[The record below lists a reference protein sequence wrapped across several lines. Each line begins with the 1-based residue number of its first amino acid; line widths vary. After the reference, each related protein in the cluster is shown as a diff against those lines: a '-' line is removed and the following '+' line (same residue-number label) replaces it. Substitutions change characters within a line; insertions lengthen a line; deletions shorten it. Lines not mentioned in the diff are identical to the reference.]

1 MFKLFSSLMSLKC
14 SLFYAHFQC
23 RIMANNSEFIELRS
37 LWLIT
42 VKTIDFLGGSM
53 GEMIGRGMPNVFIYF
68 IYLYFYFITLA
79 IAEEEEI

>member
-53 GEMIGRGMPNVFIYF
+53 GEMIAEVCQMFCYYF
-68 IYLYFYFITLA
+68 ISRRLA
-79 IAEEEEI
+79 ITETEEIEVNK

>member
-1 MFKLFSSLMSLKC
+1 MSLKC

-37 LWLIT
+37 FWLIL

-53 GEMIGRGMPNVFIYF
+53 GEMIGRGMPNV
-68 IYLYFYFITLA
+68 LLLFY
-79 IAEEEEI
+79 IAKVSHYGGRRDRSK